1 LKPLAFALLLLAAGC
16 QTGDHVYLCTDDK
29 SCVIDGVQGRC
40 VAGGA
45 GRAYCAFADSK
56 CPSGYRWDDSAPP
69 VIDQQCVP
77 FPDGGAG
84 D

>member
-1 LKPLAFALLLLAAGC
+1 MKALVIGFALAIAGC
-16 QTGDHVYLCTDDK
+16 STGDHVYICRDDQ
-29 SCVIDGVQGRC
+29 SCVIDGVQGIC

-69 VIDQQCVP
+69 VIDGQCVP
-77 FPDGGAG
+77 FLDGGAG